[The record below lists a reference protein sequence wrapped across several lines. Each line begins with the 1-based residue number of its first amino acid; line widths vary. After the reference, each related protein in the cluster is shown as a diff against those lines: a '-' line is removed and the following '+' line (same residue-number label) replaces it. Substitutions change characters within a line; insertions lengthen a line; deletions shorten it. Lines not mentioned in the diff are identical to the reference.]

1 MKKVMRFIRFRIF
14 RNILKYFRSV
24 RVYDNYVGNIK
35 PALFFRNKIRYS
47 LKQWI
52 PIGADS
58 PFGRLTYIKG
68 HAVECGSPI
77 VKFCK
82 LSDMGKNFTK
92 NGKDYIWTHWQDAP

>member
-1 MKKVMRFIRFRIF
+1 MKKVFRLFKIRVLRT
-14 RNILKYFRSV
+14 ILGYFKRV
-24 RVYDNYVGNIK
+24 RVYDNYVDNIR
-35 PALFFRNKIRYS
+35 PALFLRNKIKYAF
-47 LKQWI
+47 KQWI

-58 PFGRLTYIKG
+58 PFGRLAYIKG

-92 NGKDYIWTHWQDAP
+92 NGKGYVWTHWQDAS